1 MGSTDGEDLF
11 DVMPAVNE
19 LKSAPMIDVERAEDR
34 VCGEPGGRAEDVF
47 GFAANMVEA
56 GELFGHGVGESIAG

>member
-11 DVMPAVNE
+11 DVMPSVNE
-19 LKSAPMIDVERAEDR
+19 LEPAPMIDVEGAEDS
-34 VCGEPGGRAEDVF
+34 VAGQPGGRAEEAF

-56 GELFGHGVGESIAG
+56 GELLGDGVGKSIAG